1 MEHINGKY
9 DNYLMEVQSPAG
21 TVKENRDLPVTV
33 FTHLCAPESRWL
45 GQMNIFTNSMWVWFR
60 LTLDPQSQK
69 YIHTWKRIRK
79 YVCRRSEFIVVKALQ
94 IFFMDF
100 LSHLFFESLIF
111 YFWDIQAPFWLGVDL
126 SYSPRIPFCFKSD
139 SLPAIKSILTEI

>member
-21 TVKENRDLPVTV
+21 TVKKNRDLPVIV

-69 YIHTWKRIRK
+69 YIHTWKLIRK
-79 YVCRRSEFIVVKALQ
+79 YVCRRREFIVVKALQ
-94 IFFMDF
+94 IFSWIFWVTY
-100 LSHLFFESLIF
+100 F

-139 SLPAIKSILTEI
+139 SLPGIKSILMEI